1 MTWRSPGCISV
12 SVPPTCVFHFK
23 SEGGKCVVVVHFAV
37 IKLSKSM
44 YRSFPKGLGELSRCL
59 SVAFNIRLSFLSK
72 EWVTGG
78 FCGVRLSSA
87 PVCGVAA
94 LQVEFF

>member
-1 MTWRSPGCISV
+1 MFRFRARVSFISKVRGV
-12 SVPPTCVFHFK
+12 SVLLSFI
-23 SEGGKCVVVVHFAV
+23 SLLS
-37 IKLSKSM
+37 LSKSM
-44 YRSFPKGLGELSRCL
+44 CRSFPKGLGELSCCL
-59 SVAFNIRLSFLSK
+59 SMAFNISLSFLSK

-87 PVCGVAA
+87 PVWGVAA